1 MQQQVTNLRR
11 VTKLGHFAFLMFLLL
26 GFASPDVLAK
36 GPSAIK
42 ADKGEVQRYLHG
54 KYKIKEILIE
64 EREDTYHGRG
74 HWRQLSL
81 GGETRDNDITPPAAR
96 NVLSSKD
103 PRKIAKA
110 FLAEEADLLGLT
122 PISEMR
128 EVEIKEN
135 VIQGPLIPPE
145 EHGTHVGVGYD
156 HYLNSLR
163 LDGTRTGVSVG
174 PSGKVLYVYA
184 EVVDITPALLEAV
197 KQPSL
202 PQTEIRRAIKK
213 DLIANGK
220 DPDKV
225 ENLTDEKYAIPMSPY
240 VIWEVELTL
249 GGLDAWIYR
258 VNAFTG
264 QIIRKDSAIHCDP
277 GPCTPTD

>member
-1 MQQQVTNLRR
+1 M
-11 VTKLGHFAFLMFLLL
+11 AM
-26 GFASPDVLAK
+26 
-36 GPSAIK
+36 
-42 ADKGEVQRYLHG
+42 
-54 KYKIKEILIE
+54 
-64 EREDTYHGRG
+64 
-74 HWRQLSL
+74 
-81 GGETRDNDITPPAAR
+81 TPPMIAAQGSR
-96 NVLSSKD
+96 KSKD
-103 PRKIAKA
+103 FRITAKA
-110 FLAEEADLLGLT
+110 FLAEEADFLGLT

-135 VIQGPLIPPE
+135 LENGSMTPPDEQGI
-145 EHGTHVGVGYD
+145 HVGIGYD
-156 HYLNSLR
+156 HYLNGLR
-163 LDGTRTGVSVG
+163 LNGTRTGVSIG
-174 PSGKVLYVYA
+174 PSGKILYGYV
-184 EVVDITPALLEAV
+184 EVVDITPALLDAV
-197 KQPSL
+197 TKPSL

-249 GGLDAWIYR
+249 GGLDAWIYK